1 MFVTEIWHGARLAA
15 NVEYRENGVIISTE
29 DPNLCHR
36 LPEIYGS
43 DMELGEYLRRN
54 YELNRLRTE
63 GYTWELKL
71 ARERDDMFLLTR

>member
-1 MFVTEIWHGARLAA
+1 
-15 NVEYRENGVIISTE
+15 
-29 DPNLCHR
+29 
-36 LPEIYGS
+36 
-43 DMELGEYLRRN
+43 MELGEYLRRN